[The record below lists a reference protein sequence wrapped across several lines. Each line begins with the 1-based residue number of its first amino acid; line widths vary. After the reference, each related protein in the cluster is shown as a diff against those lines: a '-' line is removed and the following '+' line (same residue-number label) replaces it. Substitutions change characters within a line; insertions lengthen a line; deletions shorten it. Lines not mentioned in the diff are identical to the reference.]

1 MATPVS
7 SVTPSNIKL
16 EKIFPT
22 LVGDF
27 KQISGNF
34 DKLVKIRKEENVN
47 LLRERFRVRQVAYK
61 SKFLSRLEK
70 RYESKSVS
78 EHASGFLSLLKGI
91 GGALGA
97 AFLALGAAG
106 IAKMI
111 LSSEAGSYIGKFIA
125 AAFASV
131 LDLFKKTIEF
141 LSDVI
146 KDSRIKDAFIRA
158 FNSLFQTVSLL
169 ISKSFDIVKSLF
181 NDLEIRSALV
191 RTFLALFTAVVYAIE
206 ASHAVIKKLFDDDAS
221 SIKTNLIEA
230 FSKIVDVFVNVLSVA
245 GDLFKTLMR
254 NDEFLEGL
262 KNIFISLISL
272 VVEAFKYDYKNPKTG
287 ERVNILQE
295 VGIIIGEMALLFAA
309 SAVLRREFLKAGAAI
324 DRHGLGGGGLPNT
337 PDPPDGKDEKNQ
349 KQNRTQRMASSA
361 SAAAAGQYGKEKVS
375 AERLKQIADARNT
388 KASWT
393 QRLWYNMQNNGN
405 KLKLLFDKL
414 MYSNTARGRFASV
427 VYRLSIAAGKKFSE
441 AAITRI
447 CIAMLASVITASTG
461 VGALVSLVTIIGT
474 SLLAYDIVMFIVEYA
489 KEIADGLDKEE
500 TTPIE
505 SQTFYGMQGAPTPI
519 DSVDTSEV
527 TPTPSQ
533 NFSSQTF
540 TGMKGTD
547 KETAAPITQTP
558 SSPSA
563 QTDKKEGVIY
573 TVGDSHSNGVSN
585 YGRRKGFIAKGKDGS
600 PSTAK
605 MHLNAIN
612 SIPEGSNVVI
622 SLGANDLADPK
633 RKISSIVG
641 SVTSVI
647 AAAQKRGLNVTYLLP
662 TSPASN
668 KPSDPRRIELREA
681 LKAAVKVPIIDL
693 GQASTSDKMGL
704 HLDGSGYSNI
714 ASQVSKSFKTSAP
727 APSPAPTPAPTPAAA
742 PPASEKLPTQE
753 NTASKNLSNEIE
765 KRTDSLGIAV
775 KDMAQKSADTLGE
788 VIKDLTER
796 TQVNSE
802 TEKKTTIAGLLM
814 SQLSSQLKAL
824 DEMTGGKL
832 GTSST
837 ELNEALRYLE
847 DEFNQGTSIFD
858 MSSKLA
864 VHKTETTVN
873 QPANIQKTN
882 QNILNAIL
890 KRQYT

>member
-1 MATPVS
+1 MATTVS
-7 SVTPSNIKL
+7 SNSPSNIKL

-47 LLRERFRVRQVAYK
+47 LLRERFKVRQVAYK

-181 NDLEIRSALV
+181 NDFEIRSALV
-191 RTFLALFTAVVYAIE
+191 KTVVALFTAIVYAIQ
-206 ASHAVIKKLFDDDAS
+206 ASHAVIKKLFDDDVA

-230 FSKIVDVFVNVLSVA
+230 FSKIVDIFVNVLSIA
-245 GDLFKTLMR
+245 GDLFQTLMR
-254 NDEFLEGL
+254 NDEFVKGL
-262 KNIFISLISL
+262 KNIFLSLVDL
-272 VVEAFKYDYKNPKTG
+272 VVEAFKYDYTNPKTG

-309 SAVLRREFLKAGAAI
+309 SVVLKREFLKAGAAI
-324 DRHGLGGGGLPNT
+324 DKHGLSVGELPGT
-337 PDPPDGKDEKNQ
+337 PEDKDKEKQ
-349 KQNRTQRMASSA
+349 KQNRTQRIASSA
-361 SAAAAGQYGKEKVS
+361 GAAGAGQYGKQKVS
-375 AERLKQIADARNT
+375 PERLKQIADARNT
-388 KASWT
+388 KAGWADKLNAT
-393 QRLWYNMQNNGN
+393 IQRNWN

-414 MYSNTARGRFASV
+414 MYSNTAKGRFASV
-427 VYRLSIAAGKKFSE
+427 VYRLGVAAGKKFSE
-441 AAITRI
+441 AAVIRV
-447 CIAMLASVITASTG
+447 CVAMFASVITASTG
-461 VGALVSLVTIIGT
+461 LGALFSLVTIIGT

-489 KEIADGLDKEE
+489 QEIADELEKEE
-500 TTPIE
+500 KTPTE
-505 SQTFYGMQGAPTPI
+505 SQTFYGMQGDTTPI
-519 DSVDTSEV
+519 DSGDTSATTPKATQADVRRIDNEIDA
-527 TPTPSQ
+527 TPTTP
-533 NFSSQTF
+533 
-540 TGMKGTD
+540 
-547 KETAAPITQTP
+547 AAST
-558 SSPSA
+558 SPSPA
-563 QTDKKEGVIY
+563 KEKKDVIY

-585 YGRRKGFIAKGKDGS
+585 YGKRKGFIAKGKDGS

-605 MHLNAIN
+605 MHLDAIN
-612 SIPEGSNVVI
+612 SIPEGSDVVI
-622 SLGANDLADPK
+622 SLGANDLANPN

-647 AAAQKRGLNVTYLLP
+647 AAAQKRGLNVAYLLP
-662 TSPASN
+662 TLPPSN
-668 KPSDPRRIELREA
+668 KPADPRRIELREA
-681 LKAAVKVPIIDL
+681 LRAAVKVPIIDL
-693 GQASTSDKMGL
+693 GQASISDKMGL
-704 HLDGSGYSNI
+704 HLDSSGYSSI
-714 ASQVSKSFKTSAP
+714 ASKVSQSFKTSAP
-727 APSPAPTPAPTPAAA
+727 SSSPAPTATPAAA
-742 PPASEKLPTQE
+742 PPVSENLPSQNNTQ
-753 NTASKNLSNEIE
+753 KG
-765 KRTDSLGIAV
+765 TDSIGVAV
-775 KDMAQKSADTLGE
+775 KDVTQKSSDTLGE
-788 VIKDLTER
+788 VIKDLTEK

-832 GTSST
+832 GTSSL

-858 MSSKLA
+858 MSSKTA
-864 VHKTETTVN
+864 VHKTETMVN

>member
-262 KNIFISLISL
+262 KNIFLGLINL

-324 DRHGLGGGGLPNT
+324 DRHGLGGLPL
-337 PDPPDGKDEKNQ
+337 PPGNEKPNPN
-349 KQNRTQRMASSA
+349 KLTESA
-361 SAAAAGQYGKEKVS
+361 KRVGTAAVGSATGRVVKGAVS
-375 AERLKQIADARNT
+375 AERLAQIEAARLT
-388 KASWT
+388 KASWFEKFKYAVE
-393 QRLWYNMQNNGN
+393 RNLN
-405 KLKLLFDKL
+405 KVSKLVDAFRYSKL
-414 MYSNTARGRFASV
+414 GSSKIV
-427 VYRLSIAAGKKFSE
+427 SLVYTVIYRVSKKFSE
-441 AAITRI
+441 SAIKRAIVALAAGVTAAIYGGPLGWLVL
-447 CIAMLASVITASTG
+447 ALDFWLYYELVML
-461 VGALVSLVTIIGT
+461 
-474 SLLAYDIVMFIVEYA
+474 IVDNIDPIVEA
-489 KEIADGLDKEE
+489 IEDAEKALEKTFSSEGKSE
-500 TTPIE
+500 T
-505 SQTFYGMQGAPTPI
+505 
-519 DSVDTSEV
+519 

-533 NFSSQTF
+533 EFPLQTLSGMEGAPIPAF
-540 TGMKGTD
+540 TGMQGTD
-547 KETAAPITQTP
+547 KGAAAPITQTP
-558 SSPSA
+558 SSPSSPSV

-605 MHLNAIN
+605 MHLDAIN

-727 APSPAPTPAPTPAAA
+727 APSPAPTPAAA

-753 NTASKNLSNEIE
+753 NTASKEIE